1 MASLL
6 GGAIGGGREYVLK
19 IVADVRDAVKGVDE
33 VATKTSS
40 MKSTML
46 GVGKA
51 VAAGLAAGA
60 VVDFGRASIQA
71 AADADDAMDA
81 ISASF
86 GGAGKSII
94 DFSKTTAERMG
105 MSADQYQMM
114 AAETGNLLQS
124 VGLSADDA
132 AKRTI
137 TMSERA
143 SGMGGI
149 WGTSTAEAME
159 GIGKAMMGQTKGL
172 QKFNVKISSAEIEA
186 RAMAAGYVDAAG
198 KVTDAGKAIAAQ
210 ELILEKT
217 ANVQGAYAENSKD
230 LGSQQDIMRAK
241 MRDLQAEIGG
251 KLLPIIVQLM
261 QAVQPLLNFIAD
273 NIQWLLPLAGIIA
286 GIAAAIKVWTLAQ
299 GALNLVMMANPI
311 GLIVAAVAAFIA
323 ILVIAYQKV
332 DWFRNAVDAMGRAA
346 VDAFN
351 WVKDAAVTAFNWIK
365 DNWPLLLAILT
376 GPFGAAVA
384 IIVKNWDS
392 IVDFF
397 RGLPEKLGRVL
408 APVVDAITYPF
419 KVAWNSVEYVAKL
432 ITNVWNWVVDS
443 IRWLFGQV
451 WNIITWPFN
460 QAWGV
465 VEYVAKRF
473 VGVWQWFVDSLRWLF
488 GGVYDIITWP
498 FRRAM
503 DAIKWLWNTTI
514 GGFGFTVPS
523 WIPLVGGKG
532 FRIPEMASGG
542 IVTRPTI
549 ALIGEAGPEAVIP
562 LSSGTSVPVA
572 SAAPVTINVYAL
584 TANAEVGRQIW
595 NALRE
600 YERVSGRAIA

>member
-143 SGMGGI
+143 ADMGAI

-159 GIGKAMMGQTKGL
+159 AIDKAMMGQTKGL

-460 QAWGV
+460 QAWNA

>member
-86 GGAGKSII
+86 GGAGQSII

-143 SGMGGI
+143 ADMGAI

-159 GIGKAMMGQTKGL
+159 AIDKAMMGQTKGL

-460 QAWGV
+460 QAWNA

>member
-1 MASLL
+1 MN
-6 GGAIGGGREYVLK
+6 
-19 IVADVRDAVKGVDE
+19 VADVRDAVKGVDD
-33 VATKTSS
+33 VATKTQS

-46 GVGKA
+46 GIGKS
-51 VAAGLAAGA
+51 VAAGMAVGA
-60 VVDFGRASIQA
+60 VVEFGRASVQA

-143 SGMGGI
+143 ADMGAI

-159 GIGKAMMGQTKGL
+159 AIDKAMMGQTKGL

-460 QAWGV
+460 QAWNA

>member
-86 GGAGKSII
+86 GGAGQSII

-114 AAETGNLLQS
+114 AAETGNLLKS

-143 SGMGGI
+143 ADMGAI

-159 GIGKAMMGQTKGL
+159 AIDKAMMGQTKGL

-460 QAWGV
+460 QAWNA

>member
-86 GGAGKSII
+86 GGAGQSII

-143 SGMGGI
+143 ADMGAI

-159 GIGKAMMGQTKGL
+159 AIDKAMMGQTKGL

>member
-86 GGAGKSII
+86 GGAGQSII

-143 SGMGGI
+143 ADMGAI

-159 GIGKAMMGQTKGL
+159 AIDKAMMGQTKGL

-299 GALNLVMMANPI
+299 GALNLVMMANPN

-460 QAWGV
+460 QAWNA

>member
-19 IVADVRDAVKGVDE
+19 IVADVRDAVKGVDD
-33 VATKTSS
+33 VATKTQS

-46 GVGKA
+46 GIGKS
-51 VAAGLAAGA
+51 VAAGMAVGA
-60 VVDFGRASIQA
+60 VVEFGRASVQA

-86 GGAGKSII
+86 GGAGQSII

-143 SGMGGI
+143 ADMGAI

-159 GIGKAMMGQTKGL
+159 AIDKAMMGQTKGL

>member
-6 GGAIGGGREYVLK
+6 GGSLSGGREYVLK

-33 VATKTSS
+33 VANKTTS

-81 ISASF
+81 ITASF
-86 GGAGKSII
+86 GGAGQSII

-105 MSADQYQMM
+105 MSSDQYQMM

-132 AKRTI
+132 AARTI
-137 TMSERA
+137 TMSKRA
-143 SGMGGI
+143 ADMGAI

-159 GIGKAMMGQTKGL
+159 AIDKAMMGQTKGL
-172 QKFNVKISSAEIEA
+172 QKFNVKISTAEVEA
-186 RAMAAGYVDAAG
+186 RAMAKGYVDAAG

-241 MRDLQAEIGG
+241 FRDLQAEIGT
-251 KLLPIIVQLM
+251 KLLPVVVQLM
-261 QAVQPLLNFIAD
+261 EAVGPLLTFIAD

-286 GIAAAIKVWTLAQ
+286 GIAAAVKLWSIAQ
-299 GALNLVMMANPI
+299 AALNLVMMANPI
-311 GLIVAAVAAFIA
+311 VLVAAAIAALVAGV
-323 ILVIAYQKV
+323 VIAYQKV
-332 DWFRNAVDAMGRAA
+332 EWFRNAVDAMGRAV

-351 WVKDAAVTAFNWIK
+351 WVKDAAMTAFNWIK

-384 IIVKNWDS
+384 VIVKNWDS

-397 RGLPEKLGRVL
+397 RGLPEKIGRVL
-408 APVVDAITYPF
+408 APVFDAITYPF
-419 KVAWNSVEYVAKL
+419 RRAWDSVKYVTEL
-432 ITNVWNWVVDS
+432 IVNAWNWVIDS
-443 IRWLFGQV
+443 VRYLMGQV
-451 WNIITWPFN
+451 W
-460 QAWGV
+460 
-465 VEYVAKRF
+465 
-473 VGVWQWFVDSLRWLF
+473 
-488 GGVYDIITWP
+488 DIITWP
-498 FRRAM
+498 FRQAWGAVEYVAKLMVGVWKWFVDSLDWLFSRVYDIITYPFRRAI
-503 DAIKWLWNTTI
+503 DAIKWLWNSTV

-532 FRIPEMASGG
+532 FHIPEMATGG

-572 SAAPVTINVYAL
+572 TSAPVTINVYAL
-584 TANAEVGRQIW
+584 TANAEVGRQVW

>member
-19 IVADVRDAVKGVDE
+19 IVADVRDAVKGVDD
-33 VATKTSS
+33 VATKTQS

-46 GVGKA
+46 GIGKS
-51 VAAGLAAGA
+51 VAAGMAVGA
-60 VVDFGRASIQA
+60 VVEFGRASVQA

-143 SGMGGI
+143 ADMGAI

-159 GIGKAMMGQTKGL
+159 AIDKAMMGQTKGL

-460 QAWGV
+460 QAWNA

>member
-1 MASLL
+1 M
-6 GGAIGGGREYVLK
+6 GGGREYVLK

-86 GGAGKSII
+86 GGAGQSII

-143 SGMGGI
+143 ADMGAI

-159 GIGKAMMGQTKGL
+159 AIDKAMMGQTKGL

-217 ANVQGAYAENSKD
+217 ANVQGAYAENSED

>member
-19 IVADVRDAVKGVDE
+19 IVADVRDAVKGVDD
-33 VATKTSS
+33 VATKTQS

-46 GVGKA
+46 GIGKS
-51 VAAGLAAGA
+51 VAAGMAVGA
-60 VVDFGRASIQA
+60 VVEFGRASVQA

-143 SGMGGI
+143 ADMGAI

-159 GIGKAMMGQTKGL
+159 AIDKAMMGQTKGL

>member
-19 IVADVRDAVKGVDE
+19 IVADVRDAVKGVDD
-33 VATKTSS
+33 VATKTQS

-46 GVGKA
+46 GIGKS
-51 VAAGLAAGA
+51 VAAGMAVGA
-60 VVDFGRASIQA
+60 VVEFGRASVQA

-86 GGAGKSII
+86 GGAGQSII

-143 SGMGGI
+143 ADMGAI

-159 GIGKAMMGQTKGL
+159 AIDKAMMGQTKGL

-460 QAWGV
+460 QAWNA

>member
-1 MASLL
+1 
-6 GGAIGGGREYVLK
+6 
-19 IVADVRDAVKGVDE
+19 
-33 VATKTSS
+33 
-40 MKSTML
+40 
-46 GVGKA
+46 
-51 VAAGLAAGA
+51 
-60 VVDFGRASIQA
+60 
-71 AADADDAMDA
+71 
-81 ISASF
+81 
-86 GGAGKSII
+86 
-94 DFSKTTAERMG
+94 
-105 MSADQYQMM
+105 
-114 AAETGNLLQS
+114 
-124 VGLSADDA
+124 
-132 AKRTI
+132 
-137 TMSERA
+137 
-143 SGMGGI
+143 
-149 WGTSTAEAME
+149 
-159 GIGKAMMGQTKGL
+159 
-172 QKFNVKISSAEIEA
+172 
-186 RAMAAGYVDAAG
+186 MAAGYVDAAG

-460 QAWGV
+460 QAWNA